1 MFFKHQAEVALITRF
16 DNLVGFQLLAKN
28 LKEGGFWET
37 YPKLKNLATFS
48 SNSHSLVIGGWL
60 KVPLSSSRFRS
71 KCLSLKNN
79 QNHREYCYNLKTFG
93 KISRK
98 FTSFFLLS
106 PHLYQK
112 CTTKSTE
119 NTKKRKQRK
128 FTLKK
133 DMRTKYFW
141 QFS

>member
-79 QNHREYCYNLKTFG
+79 QNHREYCHTLKTFG
-93 KISRK
+93 KINRK

-106 PHLYQK
+106 PLLYQK
-112 CTTKSTE
+112 FTTKSTE
-119 NTKKRKQRK
+119 YTKKKHRKQRK
-128 FTLKK
+128 FTLK
-133 DMRTKYFW
+133 RI
-141 QFS
+141 